1 MEKIDYLV
9 LIRGMNAGS
18 KNVIKMDKLKEI
30 FVNMDFSD
38 VETYI
43 QTGNV
48 FLKDN
53 ENDVLKLTEKI
64 EETLSKKIKN
74 EIKVVIVKINEL
86 KNIIK
91 NAPNGFGEENDK
103 YKYDIMF
110 LIEPL
115 KTKEI
120 MNGLRI
126 IENEDEILEGKNVFY
141 VKRFSKKLTGS
152 YITQIVNKWSNITV
166 RNFKITKE
174 LYELMLR
181 RKENMK

>member
-1 MEKIDYLV
+1 VDKIDYLV
-9 LIRGMNAGS
+9 LICGINAGS
-18 KNVIKMDKLKEI
+18 KNVIKMDKLKKI

-38 VETYI
+38 VENYI

-53 ENDVLKLTEKI
+53 ENDVLKLVEKI
-64 EETLSKKIKN
+64 EETLSEKLKN
-74 EIKVVIVKINEL
+74 EIKIAIIKINEL

-91 NAPNGFGEENDK
+91 NTPNGFGEENDK

-120 MNGLRI
+120 MKGLKI
-126 IENEDEILEGKNVFY
+126 LENEDEIYEGKNVFY
-141 VKRFSKKLTGS
+141 VKRFSKKLTVS
-152 YITQIVNKWSNITV
+152 YIAQIVNKWSNITV

-181 RKENMK
+181 RKENMI

>member
-1 MEKIDYLV
+1 
-9 LIRGMNAGS
+9 
-18 KNVIKMDKLKEI
+18 
-30 FVNMDFSD
+30 MDFSY

-53 ENDVLKLTEKI
+53 ENDVLKLTKKI
-64 EETLSKKIKN
+64 EETLSEKLKN
-74 EIKVVIVKINEL
+74 EIKVTVIKINEL

-91 NAPNGFGEENDK
+91 NAPNGFGEENDI

-120 MNGLRI
+120 MKGLKI

-141 VKRFSKKLTGS
+141 VKRFNKKLTGS
-152 YITQIVNKWSNITV
+152 YIAQIVNKWSNITV

-181 RKENMK
+181 RK

>member
-1 MEKIDYLV
+1 
-9 LIRGMNAGS
+9 
-18 KNVIKMDKLKEI
+18 
-30 FVNMDFSD
+30 
-38 VETYI
+38 
-43 QTGNV
+43 
-48 FLKDN
+48 
-53 ENDVLKLTEKI
+53 
-64 EETLSKKIKN
+64 
-74 EIKVVIVKINEL
+74 
-86 KNIIK
+86 
-91 NAPNGFGEENDK
+91 
-103 YKYDIMF
+103 MF

-120 MNGLRI
+120 MKGLKI

-152 YITQIVNKWSNITV
+152 YIAQIVNKWSNITV

>member
-1 MEKIDYLV
+1 
-9 LIRGMNAGS
+9 
-18 KNVIKMDKLKEI
+18 MDKLKEI
-30 FVNMDFSD
+30 FVNMSFSD

-53 ENDVLKLTEKI
+53 ENDVLKLAEKI
-64 EETLSKKIKN
+64 EKTLSEKLKN
-74 EIKVVIVKINEL
+74 EIKVTIVKINDL

-103 YKYDIMF
+103 FKYDIMF

-120 MNGLRI
+120 MKGLRI
-126 IENEDEILEGKNVFY
+126 IENEDEIFEGKNVFY
-141 VKRFSKKLTGS
+141 IKRLSKKLTGS
-152 YITQIVNKWSNITV
+152 YIAQIVNKWSNITV

-174 LYELMLR
+174 LYELMLK
-181 RKENMK
+181 RKNKKKE